1 MDWVADRAK
10 AMAAAIFASTED
22 DNSVSGS
29 IDGAGEAVVA
39 DMLPSVKPLSIY
51 GETYVQG
58 LTKGDDAPYLRP
70 FFCPAF
76 LHCFITFVPECGWL
90 VSFFGIF

>member
-51 GETYVQG
+51 GELSSSLQPNVAATEY
-58 LTKGDDAPYLRP
+58 
-70 FFCPAF
+70 
-76 LHCFITFVPECGWL
+76 EM
-90 VSFFGIF
+90 